1 MIIDPSGRGPSVRQL
16 LIAGVAGL
24 AVFAMILTFL
34 LARYKGWVMH
44 SAVPVTANLT
54 TTGDGL
60 PENADVKFRGVL
72 VGAVKDVSVAAKGE
86 LQQVHIEMRPEY
98 ADGVPANVTARVVPS
113 NLFAVTSVE
122 LVYNGPDA
130 QHLRS
135 GSTIDE
141 DHSEGTIALQDTLTT
156 VRNILDKID
165 PVKFGRSLTTL
176 TYALDG
182 NGRPPGSTV
191 ERLDHWLVQ
200 VRAAVPDEAGLFD
213 DLSGSLRALNTSA
226 PDLMDVLAES
236 VQTAQTIADKRGQL
250 VALITGAGSTVD
262 RVNTLFA
269 ANPDVG
275 KDLTAG
281 LNDMFGSLAADP
293 NAITGTIVNLNR
305 STRALQ
311 TVFNWG
317 PQHQMVWNAG
327 LTFTPWQPYTV
338 ADCPHYGDLAGPS
351 CATAPAVADPGYLP
365 DSLKPRALDAAKGLP
380 PVVPMPGLPDFLTAA
395 PQQPTPAPGA
405 ALPNPLAGTP
415 LAGLLAGLPGM
426 APTPAPA
433 PQQPAGAAAVGPSG
447 AAAVNPSGTAAVDPA
462 TPDQPAAHAG
472 QISYT
477 GDAALEKLLGRRP
490 TAVEYLLLRSSLEGG
505 QLRVT
510 EGGTGR

>member
-1 MIIDPSGRGPSVRQL
+1 MIIDPSGRGPTIRQL
-16 LIAGVAGL
+16 LLAGVAGL
-24 AVFAMILTFL
+24 AVFAVILGFL

-44 SAVPVTANLT
+44 PAVDVTAELT

-98 ADGVPANVTARVVPS
+98 VDGVPANVTARVVPS

-122 LVYNGPDA
+122 LVYNGPDGE
-130 QHLRS
+130 HLRA
-135 GSTIDE
+135 GSQIGE

-165 PVKFGRSLTTL
+165 PIKFGRSLTTL

-191 ERLDHWLVQ
+191 QRLDDWLVQ
-200 VRAAVPDEAGLFD
+200 ARAAVPDEAALFD

-226 PDLMDVLAES
+226 PDLMDVLAGS
-236 VQTAQTIADKRGQL
+236 VRTAQTIADKRGQL
-250 VALITGAGSTVD
+250 VALITGASGTADS
-262 RVNTLFA
+262 VNALFA

-275 KDLTAG
+275 KQITAG
-281 LNDMFGSLAADP
+281 IGDMFGALAADP
-293 NAITGTIVNLNR
+293 SAITGTIVNLNR
-305 STRALQ
+305 STRQLQ
-311 TVFNWG
+311 TVFSWG

-327 LTFTPWQPYTV
+327 VTFTPWDPYTV

-365 DSLKPRALDAAKGLP
+365 DALKPRALDAAKGLP
-380 PVVPMPGLPDFLTAA
+380 PVVPIPGLPDILTAGPRPAA
-395 PQQPTPAPGA
+395 PAAGA
-405 ALPNPLAGTP
+405 VAPNPLAGTP

-426 APTPAPA
+426 APVPAPA
-433 PQQPAGAAAVGPSG
+433 PQPPAAAPDPDPAGP
-447 AAAVNPSGTAAVDPA
+447 P
-462 TPDQPAAHAG
+462 PAAHAG
-472 QISYT
+472 AISYT
-477 GDAALEKLLGRRP
+477 GDAALERLLGRRP

-510 EGGTGR
+510 EGGTDR

>member
-16 LIAGVAGL
+16 LIAGAAGL
-24 AVFAMILTFL
+24 AVFAVILSFL

-72 VGAVKDVSVAAKGE
+72 VGVVKDVSVAAKGE

-98 ADGVPANVTARVVPS
+98 SDGVPANVTARVVPS

-130 QHLRS
+130 QHLRA

-141 DHSEGTIALQDTLTT
+141 DRSEGTIALQDTLTT
-156 VRNILDKID
+156 VRDILDKID
-165 PVKFGRSLTTL
+165 PIKFGRSLTTL

-191 ERLDHWLVQ
+191 ERLDDWLVQ
-200 VRAAVPDEAGLFD
+200 TRAAVPDEAGLFD
-213 DLSGSLRALNTSA
+213 DLSGSLKALNTSA
-226 PDLMDVLAES
+226 PDLMDVLASS

-250 VALITGAGSTVD
+250 VALITGAGATVD

-275 KDLTAG
+275 KQITAG
-281 LNDMFGSLAADP
+281 VGDMFGSLAADP
-293 NAITGTIVNLNR
+293 SAITGAIVNLNR

-311 TVFNWG
+311 TTFTWG

-327 LTFTPWQPYTV
+327 VTFTPWDPYTA
-338 ADCPHYGDLAGPS
+338 ADCPRYGDLAGPS
-351 CATAPAVADPGYLP
+351 CATAPAVADPGHLP
-365 DSLKPRALDAAKGLP
+365 DALKPRALDAAKGLP
-380 PVVPMPGLPDFLTAA
+380 PVVPMPGLPDILAAA
-395 PQQPTPAPGA
+395 PPPAAATPGA

-426 APTPAPA
+426 APAPA
-433 PQQPAGAAAVGPSG
+433 APPQQPAGAAAP
-447 AAAVNPSGTAAVDPA
+447 APDPA
-462 TPDQPAAHAG
+462 APQQPSHAG
-472 QISYT
+472 QIAYT
-477 GDAALEKLLGRRP
+477 GDAALAKLLGRRP
-490 TAVEYLLLRSSLEGG
+490 TALEYLLLRAGLDGG

-510 EGGTGR
+510 EGGTDR